1 MPKNPFFSFK
11 QFRVAQDRCA
21 MKVSTD
27 ACIFGAWAAAQLRGK
42 SGQALD
48 IGTGT
53 GLLSLMVAQQA
64 PDLRIHAVELD
75 AEAAAQAT
83 ENARQSPFSSQIQVF
98 AQSVQDFLATAGG
111 VYEFIFSNPP
121 FFHRSL
127 QSPQGQRNAV
137 RHTITLLHEE
147 LAAIAAARLAS
158 ESCFF
163 VLLPAATANTFTLQA
178 AQNGLLLHE
187 SQYWAAREGQ
197 QPHIALLKF
206 GKLPRVQVQEAH
218 YHTYLPDGSYSPDF
232 RALLADYYL
241 HF

>member
-1 MPKNPFFSFK
+1 M
-11 QFRVAQDRCA
+11 QDGCA

-27 ACIFGAWAAAQLRGK
+27 ACIFGAWVATQLHGE

-53 GLLSLMVAQQA
+53 GLLSFMVAQKA
-64 PDLRIHAVELD
+64 PNLQIHAVESD
-75 AEAAAQAT
+75 AAAAAQAI
-83 ENARQSPFSSQIQVF
+83 ENAFQSPFGSQVQVF
-98 AQSVQDFLATAGG
+98 ALSVQDFLASTDS

-127 QSPQGQRNAV
+127 PSPQEQRNAA

-147 LAAIAAARLAS
+147 IVAIAAERLTL
-158 ESCFF
+158 EGCFF
-163 VLLPAATANTFTLQA
+163 VLLPTTATNTFVWQA
-178 AQNGLLLHE
+178 TKNGLLLHKLE
-187 SQYWAAREGQ
+187 YWASRQGQ

-206 GKLPRVQVQEAH
+206 GKLPCVEVQKAH
-218 YHTYLPDGSYSPDF
+218 HYTCLTDGSYSPAF